1 MQRTWFITGTS
12 TGFGRA
18 LTEQLLAL
26 GERVAATARSPEALA
41 VLQDQYPHTLWIGR
55 LDVCDGAAIDAV
67 VARAVEELGRID
79 VVVSNAGYGLIG
91 AAEESTDEQ
100 IRRQIDTNLLGSI
113 RLIRAFLPHLRRQHG
128 GRIIQLSS
136 MGGQAAFASASVYH
150 ATKWG
155 IEGFVE
161 SVAQEVAPF
170 GIEFTLVEPGTAGT
184 DFFGGIDHTTPMPEY
199 APTPVGALRQAF
211 ASGQVPAV
219 IGTGQVA
226 AAIIASADLA
236 PAPRRLPLGGQA
248 YEAMHASLAGR
259 LAALEARHEQAYAV
273 DAHRD

>member
-18 LTEQLLAL
+18 LTEQLLAR

-41 VLQDQYPHTLWIGR
+41 ALQDRYPHTLWIGR
-55 LDVCDGAAIDAV
+55 LDVCDGGAIDAV

-128 GRIIQLSS
+128 GRIVQLSS
-136 MGGQAAFASASVYH
+136 MGGQAAFPSASVYH

-184 DFFGGIDHTTPMPEY
+184 NFFGGIDHTSPMPEY
-199 APTPVGALRQAF
+199 EPTPVGALRRAF

-219 IGTGQVA
+219 IGAGEVA

-248 YEAMHASLAGR
+248 YEAMHASLAER
-259 LAALEARHEQAYAV
+259 LAALEARHEHAYAA
-273 DAHRD
+273 DRAN